1 MIVCLCHRIS
11 DRDIHRAVREGVD
24 DFEMLQDDT
33 CIARNCGCC
42 EDCARQVFDEA
53 RAACAPAVATPT
65 VHVIQIHREP
75 AATAA

>member
-11 DRDIHRAVREGVD
+11 DRDIQRAVREGVA

-42 EDCARQVFDEA
+42 EDCARQVFDDA
-53 RAACAPAVATPT
+53 VAASAPSKAPA
-65 VHVIQIHREP
+65 HVIPIHRH
-75 AATAA
+75 AVTA

>member
-11 DRDIHRAVREGVD
+11 DREIQRAVREGVD

-42 EDCARQVFDEA
+42 EDCARQVFDD
-53 RAACAPAVATPT
+53 AVAAAGPAQKPA
-65 VHVIQIHREP
+65 HVIHIHRQ
-75 AATAA
+75 AVTA